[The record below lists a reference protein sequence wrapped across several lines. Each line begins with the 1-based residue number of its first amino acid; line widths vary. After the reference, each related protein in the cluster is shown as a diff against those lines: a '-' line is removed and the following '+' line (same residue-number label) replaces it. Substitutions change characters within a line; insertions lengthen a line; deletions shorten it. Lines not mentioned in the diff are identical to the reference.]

1 MIIDGVFIK
10 HLINELNSNLEK
22 SRLEKIFL
30 SSETTFVM
38 QFYHQGKK
46 QKCVIDLNPNTFSAY
61 LTQKQLTSTTNSQF
75 LMTLKKQLEGGILNS
90 ITQYLTDRVLVFNFT
105 LFDFID
111 GPVNKSLIFEAM
123 GKHSNLL
130 LVKDDKLIDT
140 YKKMFF
146 ETGRQLIPGANF
158 EYFPTDKKTF
168 DFIDYATIDNPK
180 MMTRAYMGIS
190 LKLASYLFE
199 KQLQISDLILTPT
212 KDIPLNTGYFMDIFP
227 SDHEKKTYATLSELL
242 DDQKTINKQFRQS
255 YHFFI
260 DKYLKKLLHKKEQLE
275 KSLEDSK
282 EQLSDK
288 DKADYIYQSGLDL
301 YTKHSTLEIYGLS
314 IVLDSQKTLNENAQ
328 KFYKSYHKAKRGLVH
343 IKEQIK
349 QNDTLI
355 DLFESFKTYI
365 DISSEKDIK
374 DIESELIA
382 YGYKAKKQNIS
393 KKQEHTPNILTIKD
407 DQATYLVGKNN
418 IQNEYVTHELAR
430 SEDYFFHVKDAPGS
444 HVIVKTSTLNEF
456 VIRKASMLAAYYSS
470 LKLSSSIPVDYTLVK
485 NIKKIP
491 RLPGYKVLI
500 KNQKTMFID
509 IDQEKIENY
518 IKQL

>member
-10 HLINELNSNLEK
+10 FLIQELNYNLEK

-30 SSETTFVM
+30 SNETTFVM

-46 QKCVIDLNPNTFSAY
+46 QKCVIDLNPNTFSVY
-61 LTQKQLTSTTNSQF
+61 ISQKQLLSTTSSQF

-90 ITQYLTDRVLVFNFT
+90 ITQYLTDRVIIFNFT

-111 GPVNKSLIFEAM
+111 GPVHKSLIFEAM

-130 LVKDDKLIDT
+130 LVKGDTLIDT

-168 DFIDYATIDNPK
+168 DFIDYATLDDPK
-180 MMTRAYMGIS
+180 MMTRTYMGIS

-199 KQLQISDLILTPT
+199 KQLQISNLVLNPI
-212 KDIPLNTGYFMDIFP
+212 KDITLNNGYFMDIFP
-227 SDHEKKTYATLSELL
+227 IDHEKKTFESLSELL
-242 DDQKTINKQFRQS
+242 DDQKIVNKQFRQS
-255 YHFFI
+255 YHLFI
-260 DKYLKKLLHKKEQLE
+260 DKSLKKLINKKEHLE
-275 KSLEDSK
+275 KSLNKSK
-282 EQLSDK
+282 EQLNNK
-288 DKADYIYQSGLDL
+288 NKADYIYQSGLDL
-301 YTKHSTLEIYGLS
+301 YEKQSTLEIYGMT

-343 IKEQIK
+343 IKQQMK
-349 QNDTLI
+349 QNNTLI

-374 DIESELIA
+374 DIENELIV
-382 YGYKAKKQNIS
+382 YGYKAKKQNIN
-393 KKQEHTPNILTIKD
+393 KKQKHTPNILTIKD

-430 SEDYFFHVKDAPGS
+430 SEDYFFHVREAPGS
-444 HVIVKTSTLNEF
+444 HVIVKTNNLNEF

-485 NIKKIP
+485 YIKKIP
-491 RLPGYKVLI
+491 RVPGYKVLI

-509 IDQEKIENY
+509 IDQEKIETY
-518 IKQL
+518 IK

>member
-10 HLINELNSNLEK
+10 YLIKELNINLEK
-22 SRLEKIFL
+22 SRLEKIYL

-46 QKCVIDLNPNTFSAY
+46 HKCVIDLNPSTFSAY
-61 LTQKQLTSTTNSQF
+61 ITQKPLTSTTNSQF

-90 ITQYLTDRVLVFNFT
+90 ITQYLTDRVLIFDFT

-130 LVKDDKLIDT
+130 LVKNDVLVDT

-158 EYFPTDKKTF
+158 EFFPTDKKVF
-168 DFIDYATIDNPK
+168 DHIDYNTLDNPK
-180 MMTRAYMGIS
+180 MLTKSYMGIS
-190 LKLASYLFE
+190 LKLASFLFE
-199 KQLQISDLILTPT
+199 KQLQISDLVLNPT
-212 KDIPLNTGYFMDIFP
+212 KDITLNNGYFMDIFP
-227 SDHEKKTYATLSELL
+227 SDHEKKTYETLSDLL
-242 DDQKTINKQFRQS
+242 DDQKIVNKQFRQS
-255 YHFFI
+255 YHLFI
-260 DKYLKKLLHKKEQLE
+260 EKHLKKLLNKKEQLE
-275 KSLEDSK
+275 KALNDSK
-282 EQLSDK
+282 EQLKNK
-288 DKADYIYQSGLDL
+288 DKADYIYQSQIDL
-301 YTKHSTLEIYGLS
+301 HTKQSTLEIYGMT

-343 IKEQIK
+343 ISQQIK
-349 QNDTLI
+349 QNNILI

-365 DISSEKDIK
+365 DIASEKDIK
-374 DIESELIA
+374 DIENELIP
-382 YGYKAKKQNIS
+382 YGYKAKKQNIN
-393 KKQEHTPNILTIKD
+393 KKQKHTPNILTVKD

-430 SEDYFFHVKDAPGS
+430 SEDYFFHVRGAPGS
-444 HVIVKTSTLNEF
+444 HVIVKTNNLNEF

-485 NIKKIP
+485 YIKKIP
-491 RLPGYKVLI
+491 RVPGYKVLI

-509 IDQEKIENY
+509 IDQEKIETY
-518 IKQL
+518 IK